1 MTLFC
6 GQRVALR
13 EVRPVREPAGPKVVD
28 DGPDSIPAELMPADV
43 CSGATEQALF
53 NKGHAN
59 TLRS

>member
-13 EVRPVREPAGPKVVD
+13 EVRPVREPAGPTVVD
-28 DGPDSIPAELMPADV
+28 DGPDSTPVELMPADV
-43 CSGATEQALF
+43 CSGATERALV
-53 NKGHAN
+53 NEGHAN